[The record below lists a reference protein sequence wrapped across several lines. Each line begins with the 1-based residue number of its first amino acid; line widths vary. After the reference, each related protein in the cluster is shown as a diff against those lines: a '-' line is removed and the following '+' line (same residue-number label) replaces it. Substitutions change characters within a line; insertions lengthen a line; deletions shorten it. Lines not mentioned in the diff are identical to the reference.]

1 MSDFSD
7 FEKTFSAAGPE
18 DTEEIFIHLQ
28 HISREIARL
37 ENELQQTLGSL
48 KDRFSASVSQS
59 NAIPRFIEFQQS
71 VTRWKTVREIVRSW
85 FAYARENTG
94 FDHALIQL
102 KISAANARHNLLVP
116 DPENLNLYRT
126 FLAEDDGLEI
136 LTSIVTK
143 QDQGI
148 LIEDV
153 HKSADT
159 LPWNILEAQ
168 SAILFPIM
176 VQNHTFGFGLLTRR
190 EGAFNATQLTL
201 LNLSL
206 GVLSLLL
213 FQHYYFFRLRHKYS
227 KMLESFEKEKYLEFC
242 EKSPLFIYNLDAG
255 GKILYANTAALA
267 RNPLE
272 KETIVGENIRD
283 FFLEEERPV
292 FSNVLAKL
300 ENGKTYN
307 HRFQIART
315 NTTPPGIWE
324 FYLTSTEGNDSPARI
339 TAFAVDVTR
348 QYYREQKTLRNSI
361 LAQITQFSGVIN
373 GYLNHLL
380 TVLIPNVSLIK
391 SLLPPAH
398 EAQRHLQLMEKPLY
412 QAAGLVKAFLNY
424 NLPEIEQPRE
434 VSLNEVIVNS
444 IDRFK
449 EKIPSREIKFTLAL
463 DSGLPLLFL
472 HPERMNQLI
481 AIFIQNSLEALQTG
495 GKIIISTRMVVM
507 EQDDLLR
514 PQQFF
519 LPKGKF
525 VEISFQ
531 DNGPGI
537 DAETMEHI
545 FKPFFSTRIKNESL
559 GLGLFIAYN
568 IVEELGGDIFVQS
581 IPGESTTFS
590 VYIPIE
596 DHETPP
602 VPDSKEETG
611 SSYKIPHILVIEDEY
626 NIRNLLKEVLEKD
639 GFEVHTAANG
649 REGLAIFEEQGEA
662 IDLVILDMVMP
673 IMDGREAFF
682 EIKKRKS
689 DQKIIVISGYSK
701 REEVQDILKNSE
713 SIFMDK
719 PFHVDEIVKK
729 TRKVLAN

>member
-1 MSDFSD
+1 MNDLSD
-7 FEKTFSAAGPE
+7 FEKTFGAAGPE

-48 KDRFSASVSQS
+48 KDRYSVSVSQS
-59 NAIPRFIEFQQS
+59 AAIPRFIEFQQT
-71 VTRWKTVREIVRSW
+71 VTRQKTVREIAGSW
-85 FAYARENTG
+85 FDYARENTA

-102 KISAANARHNLLVP
+102 KISAADTRNNLLVP
-116 DPENLNLYRT
+116 DPQNLNLYRT
-126 FLAEDDGLEI
+126 FLAENGAPEI
-136 LTSIVTK
+136 LADMAAK
-143 QDQGI
+143 YDRGI

-153 HKSADT
+153 NQSGDA
-159 LPWNILEAQ
+159 LSWNILEAQ
-168 SAILFPIM
+168 SAILFPLK

-190 EGAFNATQLTL
+190 ESAFSAEQLAL

-206 GVLSLLL
+206 GVFSLLL
-213 FQHYYFFRLRHKYS
+213 FQHYYFFRLKHKYS
-227 KMLESFEKEKYLEFC
+227 KMLESFEKEK
-242 EKSPLFIYNLDAG
+242 
-255 GKILYANTAALA
+255 
-267 RNPLE
+267 
-272 KETIVGENIRD
+272 
-283 FFLEEERPV
+283 
-292 FSNVLAKL
+292 
-300 ENGKTYN
+300 
-307 HRFQIART
+307 
-315 NTTPPGIWE
+315 
-324 FYLTSTEGNDSPARI
+324 
-339 TAFAVDVTR
+339 FAVDVTR
-348 QYYREQKTLRNSI
+348 QYYREQKTLRNTI

-380 TVLIPNVSLIK
+380 TVLIPNVSLMK
-391 SLLPPAH
+391 SLLPPDH
-398 EAQRHLQLMEKPLY
+398 EAQKHLQLMEKPLN

-434 VSLNEVIVNS
+434 LSLNEIIVDS

-449 EKIPSREIKFTLAL
+449 EKISFREIEFILDL
-463 DSGLPLLFL
+463 DSGLPPLFL
-472 HPERMNQLI
+472 YPERMNQLI
-481 AIFIQNSLEALQTG
+481 VIFIQNSLEALQIK

-507 EQDDLLR
+507 AQDDLLQ
-514 PQQFF
+514 PQNFF
-519 LPKGKF
+519 LSKGKF
-525 VEISFQ
+525 VEISFE

-559 GLGLFIAYN
+559 GLGLFIAYS
-568 IVEELGGDIFVQS
+568 IVEELGGDIFARSV
-581 IPGESTTFS
+581 PGESTIFN

-596 DHETPP
+596 RHEIPP
-602 VPDSKEETG
+602 DLGSKAETV
-611 SSYKIPHILVIEDEY
+611 SSENMPHILVIEDEY
-626 NIRNLLKEVLEKD
+626 NIRKLLKEVLEKE
-639 GFEVHTAANG
+639 GFEVYTAANG
-649 REGLAIFEEQGEA
+649 REGLAIFEERGET

-682 EIKKRKS
+682 EIKRRKK

-701 REEVQDILKNSE
+701 QEDVQDILENSE

>member
-1 MSDFSD
+1 MSDLSN
-7 FEKTFSAAGPE
+7 FEKASSVAGPE
-18 DTEEIFIHLQ
+18 DTEEIFFHLQ

-48 KDRFSASVSQS
+48 KDRFDASVSQS
-59 NAIPRFIEFQQS
+59 HTIPRFIEFQQS
-71 VTRWKTVREIVRSW
+71 VTRQKTVREIARSW
-85 FAYARENTG
+85 FVYARENTG

-102 KISAANARHNLLVP
+102 KINATNARHNLLVP

-126 FLAEDDGLEI
+126 FLAENNCLEMLANMI
-136 LTSIVTK
+136 K
-143 QDQGI
+143 EQEQGV

-153 HKSADT
+153 HKSGDA
-159 LPWNILEAQ
+159 LPWHILEAQ
-168 SAILFPIM
+168 SAILIPLKA
-176 VQNHTFGFGLLTRR
+176 QNHPFGFGLLTRR
-190 EGAFNATQLTL
+190 ESAFNAEQIAL

-206 GVLSLLL
+206 GVFSLLL
-213 FQHYYFFRLRHKYS
+213 FQHYYFFQLRRRYS

-255 GKILYANTAALA
+255 GKILYANAAALA
-267 RNPLE
+267 QNPLE
-272 KETIVGENIRD
+272 KETVVGENIRD
-283 FFLEEERPV
+283 FFPEEERPV
-292 FSNVLAKL
+292 FSSILAKL
-300 ENGKTYN
+300 ENGKTCT
-307 HRFQIART
+307 HRFQIARG
-315 NTTPPGIWE
+315 NATPPEIWE
-324 FYLTSTEGNDSPARI
+324 FYFTSTEGNEPPAQI

-348 QYYREQKTLRNSI
+348 QYYQEQKILRNSI

-380 TVLIPNVSLIK
+380 TVLIPNVSLMK
-391 SLLPPAH
+391 SLLPPDH
-398 EAQRHLQLMEKPLY
+398 EAQKHLQLMEKPLN

-434 VSLNEVIVNS
+434 VSLNEIIVNN
-444 IDRFK
+444 IERFK
-449 EKIPSREIKFTLAL
+449 EKTSTREIEFILDL

-472 HPERMNQLI
+472 YPERMNQLI
-481 AIFIQNSLEALQTG
+481 AIFIQNSLEALQTK
-495 GKIIISTRMVVM
+495 GKIIVSTRMVVM
-507 EQDDLLR
+507 AQDDLLQ

-568 IVEELGGDIFVQS
+568 IVEELGGDIFVRS
-581 IPGESTTFS
+581 IPGDSTTFS
-590 VYIPIE
+590 VYTPIE
-596 DHETPP
+596 GHELPP
-602 VPDSKEETG
+602 VPESKSETVL
-611 SSYKIPHILVIEDEY
+611 SENTPHILVIEDEY
-626 NIRNLLKEVLEKD
+626 NIRKLLKEVLEKD
-639 GFEVHTAANG
+639 GFGVYTAANG
-649 REGLAIFEEQGEA
+649 QEGLTIFEERGQA

-673 IMDGREAFF
+673 IMDGRETFF
-682 EIKKRKS
+682 EIKKRKK
-689 DQKIIVISGYSK
+689 DQKVIVISGYSR

-729 TRKVLAN
+729 TRKVLAD